1 MIIKRILRKIYYTAF
16 PEKRMVKELSAEN
29 QKLKT
34 QIAYLKKHSDITKLL
49 PATGLLRDLQL
60 NNLKYVIEMNQFLE
74 KEIDIHPFLE
84 EGSLLGAVRHDGFIP

>member
-34 QIAYLKKHSDITKLL
+34 QIAYLKKHSDIT
-49 PATGLLRDLQL
+49 
-60 NNLKYVIEMNQFLE
+60 
-74 KEIDIHPFLE
+74 
-84 EGSLLGAVRHDGFIP
+84 